1 MQEWLQEPTGND
13 IFLIPVR
20 RLQRI
25 LTDMERAHH
34 GIHVEALNNRI
45 TILPHVYVP
54 SDQSVPAMFA
64 ERGELFAGRRVL
76 DMGTGTGILALI
88 AAHLGAT
95 QVVATDFNPNA
106 VRNARLN
113 ADLLGLQDR
122 IVVKGPGDLFAPI
135 QEEKFDLILFNARWI
150 KGEPQSLYD
159 TSLYDPDC
167 RVLDGFLKAAP
178 RHLASG
184 GVILLQYSD
193 ISQRQGEDS
202 TTHLESVLEDSGLV
216 ARQTHSMKRVSRF
229 LGTAARVFLYEIRR
243 REV

>member
-1 MQEWLQEPTGND
+1 LQEWLQEPTGND

-113 ADLLGLQDR
+113 ADLLGLQT
-122 IVVKGPGDLFAPI
+122 G
-135 QEEKFDLILFNARWI
+135 
-150 KGEPQSLYD
+150 
-159 TSLYDPDC
+159 
-167 RVLDGFLKAAP
+167 
-178 RHLASG
+178 
-184 GVILLQYSD
+184 
-193 ISQRQGEDS
+193 
-202 TTHLESVLEDSGLV
+202 
-216 ARQTHSMKRVSRF
+216 
-229 LGTAARVFLYEIRR
+229 
-243 REV
+243 